1 MPDILANGI
10 RIHYQ
15 EWGSGT
21 PIMWLHGLFGT
32 LHQWEEVAT
41 HLRGRYRV
49 IAYDAR
55 GHGRS
60 EVPPRQED
68 YSQDIMVADLQG
80 LLDALGVQQAIVGGH
95 SMGSNVALN
104 FAFRSPDRCRALVL
118 VGIGSGSS
126 DPQGWRANTQR
137 LADLAEGE
145 GMARVLE
152 EIKKIPAWAPAL
164 THPHIGRRLAQEILA
179 CSPLGIARTIRGVQ
193 MRRPTIFQLE
203 PYLVRLAV
211 PTLVVYGDLDTPVVE
226 CSRFIGQKV
235 QKAQV
240 EVVPGSGHWT
250 HLEKPSVFLSALD
263 RFLERVE
270 AGW

>member
-1 MPDILANGI
+1 MPDIIANGI

-15 EWGSGT
+15 EWGSGPAT
-21 PIMWLHGLFGT
+21 VWLHGLFGT

-41 HLRGRYRV
+41 LLQGRYRV

-68 YSQDIMVADLQG
+68 YSQEIMVEDLRG
-80 LLDALGVQQAIVGGH
+80 LLETLGVRQAIVGGH

-104 FAFRSPDRCRALVL
+104 FAFRYPDRCRALVL

-126 DPQGWRANTQR
+126 DPQGWRASTRR

-145 GMARVLE
+145 GMGRVLD

-164 THPHIGRRLAQEILA
+164 THPHIGPRLAHEVLA
-179 CSPLGIARTIRGVQ
+179 CSPQGIARTIRGVQ

-203 PYLVRLAV
+203 PYLVRLMV
-211 PTLVVYGDLDTPVVE
+211 PTLVVYGALDEPVVE
-226 CSRFIGQKV
+226 CSRFIGQKAP
-235 QKAQV
+235 KAQV
-240 EVVPGSGHWT
+240 EVVPGAGHWT
-250 HLEKPSVFLSALD
+250 HLEKPSAFLSILD
-263 RFLERVE
+263 RFLKEIE
-270 AGW
+270 GGW